1 MRFAITLALC
11 SITAALHAQSSSF
24 QLHGFLSARAIRVTS
39 QPSWTQNAFG
49 RFDVGAN
56 TADDTRTVNLDVA
69 QLGFDWKPA
78 SWLLIHADGV
88 ARREPSGTAGKRAGI
103 VQAYADIGTDH
114 LRLRAG
120 SFWLPTSRENVDPLW
135 TSRYTITFSALNTW
149 IGEEVRPTGLD
160 LQYSPNF
167 YITAGATAFRGND
180 TMGTVLADR
189 GWVFGN
195 RLSVYNEEIAVPP
208 TDLITKPIASDID
221 KRTGFSA
228 RLRVQAPERAM
239 LQVTRIDN
247 RSELVPGD
255 PPNVPWRTRFN
266 IVGGEI
272 GSTSPTTADAE
283 WASGRTTLA

>member
-135 TSRYTITFSALNTW
+135 TSRYT
-149 IGEEVRPTGLD
+149 
-160 LQYSPNF
+160 
-167 YITAGATAFRGND
+167 
-180 TMGTVLADR
+180 
-189 GWVFGN
+189 
-195 RLSVYNEEIAVPP
+195 
-208 TDLITKPIASDID
+208 
-221 KRTGFSA
+221 
-228 RLRVQAPERAM
+228 
-239 LQVTRIDN
+239 
-247 RSELVPGD
+247 
-255 PPNVPWRTRFN
+255 
-266 IVGGEI
+266 
-272 GSTSPTTADAE
+272 
-283 WASGRTTLA
+283 